1 MLQMPTYELGK
12 KEEEMKLE
20 EPKPVKVKDSKL
32 YNFDFEKFDKM
43 MDDAIEILYPKEVD
57 ECNGYVMLAIKHDET
72 FPMGVILYKPPE
84 SDIEKE
90 ALKAHLRKF
99 IEHLDE

>member
-1 MLQMPTYELGK
+1 MLQMPAYELGK
-12 KEEEMKLE
+12 KEEEMM
-20 EPKPVKVKDSKL
+20 EPKRIEDKNEKL

-43 MDDAIEILYPKEVD
+43 MDDAIEILYPEDVD
-57 ECNGYVMLAIKHDET
+57 ECKGYVMLAVKQDET
-72 FPMGVILYKPPE
+72 YPMGVILYKPLE

-99 IEHLDE
+99 IENLDE